1 MKHPECI
8 GVQWGMELTNAPKV
22 AAVSILL
29 NRAEGPTAE
38 CGEVLLTATRSAS
51 AWDRASAM
59 LRAWSHTAPK
69 KGGGYDKCDFTVTFA
84 DGETYKGRYDLHH
97 MEVEMPDLA
106 KHLRGELEFYTGDH
120 KPAHLSDADYARV
133 RDYSGHSPE
142 EFRAYLAAYD
152 IL

>member
-1 MKHPECI
+1 
-8 GVQWGMELTNAPKV
+8 MELTNTPKI
-22 AAVSILL
+22 AASSILL

-38 CGEVLLTATRSAS
+38 CGEVLLTATRSVS

-106 KHLRGELEFYTGDH
+106 KHLRGELEFYTRR
-120 KPAHLSDADYARV
+120 PQARAPERCGLRPRAELQRPLPRGV
-133 RDYSGHSPE
+133 PRVPRDLRHPVKFRPE
-142 EFRAYLAAYD
+142 
-152 IL
+152 